1 MMRVYKV
8 VREDRGRFK
17 SAVMGDTEFAAHY
30 VVGEFTHAP
39 IGGLLCFPTVE
50 EAIVFMGRCEAF
62 HPEHDFAVF
71 SAEGEGRMVL
81 PHCSASVKI
90 RKVVEEVWKGTCDCH
105 NYSWPPTTI
114 AFERVRLLERVE

>member
-50 EAIVFMGRCEAF
+50 EAIAFMGMCEAYN
-62 HPEHDFAVF
+62 PKHDFAVF
-71 SAEGEGRMVL
+71 SADGEGKVDL
-81 PHCSASVKI
+81 PAYAASARV
-90 RKVVEEVWKGTCDCH
+90 RKLVEDVW
-105 NYSWPPTTI
+105 NYIYDSHSFQWPPTTI
-114 AFERVRLLERVE
+114 AFERVRLLERIE